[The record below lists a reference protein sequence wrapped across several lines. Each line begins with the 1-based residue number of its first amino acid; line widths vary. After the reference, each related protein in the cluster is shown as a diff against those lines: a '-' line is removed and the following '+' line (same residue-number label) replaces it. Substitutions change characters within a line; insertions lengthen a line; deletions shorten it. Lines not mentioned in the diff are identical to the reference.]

1 MACNKRSR
9 FDSCPHRQKGKEMK
23 LKGLFEKID
32 KSFIC
37 HYLFLLGVGV
47 LTLVLQF
54 SIVENIMI
62 LIKG

>member
-1 MACNKRSR
+1 MNIKR
-9 FDSCPHRQKGKEMK
+9 
-23 LKGLFEKID
+23 LFEKID
-32 KSFIC
+32 ESFIC
-37 HYLFLLGVGV
+37 HYIFLLGVGV